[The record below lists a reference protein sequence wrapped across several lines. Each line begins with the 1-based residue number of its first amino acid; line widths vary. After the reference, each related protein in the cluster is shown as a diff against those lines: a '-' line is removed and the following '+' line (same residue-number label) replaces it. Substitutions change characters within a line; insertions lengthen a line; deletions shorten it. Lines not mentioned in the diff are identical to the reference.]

1 MLFPCLPYLPPV
13 DCNFHK
19 HEPHQCLLCVA
30 PCSPPILQRKKEKK
44 TILVD
49 LGILSVKSLL
59 SLEKLDLDHLL
70 VLQRDLSPLCTGL
83 PQWDVRACE
92 PQPVSFV
99 ERGRLNRFSTQR
111 LLCRV
116 LRAVRG
122 WKVTG
127 HLQPRS

>member
-1 MLFPCLPYLPPV
+1 MSHINVFFVLPPA
-13 DCNFHK
+13 
-19 HEPHQCLLCVA
+19 PHLFF
-30 PCSPPILQRKKEKK
+30 SERKKRR

-70 VLQRDLSPLCTGL
+70 VLQHDLSPLCTGL

-127 HLQPRS
+127 HQQPRS